1 MENITQISLWDKQYK
16 FYVDQGREALLEAG
30 IGYGKSMVASMWLF
44 EQVQENPMSKWI
56 MAARDYRQL
65 KTAVDEEFEYYLN
78 DIYGLQRDKHYRKTN
93 GSPIVY
99 EFTHNGAKIYGFGA
113 QNYDTAFR
121 AGNYMGGWGDEVDF
135 WKPEAVKAFRGR
147 VRKSPELIR
156 WTSSPN
162 GFNHVHEDFYVNKAG
177 NVYNA
182 PSHENKSLSH
192 EYLESLR
199 KTYSPKLFEQEV
211 LAKRLNMNVGA
222 VYEEFDRDRHVK
234 DCRHLLENS
243 DQLYFFTD
251 YNISH
256 YCGTY
261 MFLKDGVVY
270 AIGEEHLEFQGTR
283 EMAQR
288 VKAKYPNRPMIV
300 VGDSTGN
307 NKRDVAID
315 RSNYEIFRQNGL
327 GTKNFLNPPVQ
338 SRIICANSNF
348 YHDRL
353 IVDPSCKNLIRDLEL
368 VAWKED
374 GKDIDKRD
382 ITLSHASDGYTYGV
396 HFFLPLKDT
405 SKYKIITQGR

>member
-1 MENITQISLWDKQYK
+1 MANTLITLWDKQYG
-16 FYVDQGREALLEAG
+16 FYTDQGREALLEAG

-44 EQVQENPMSKWI
+44 EKVQETPMSKWI

-65 KTAVDEEFEYYLN
+65 KTAVDEEFEYYLH
-78 DIYGLQRDKHYRKTN
+78 DIYGLQRDVHYRKTN
-93 GSPIVY
+93 GSPSTY
-99 EFTHNGAKIYGFGA
+99 EFRHNGAKIYGFGA

-177 NVYNA
+177 NIYNA
-182 PSHENKSLSH
+182 PSHENNSLSF

-211 LAKRLNMNVGA
+211 LAKRLNMNIGA
-222 VYEEFDRDRHVK
+222 VYNEFDRERHVQPCK
-234 DCRHLLENS
+234 GLLTPR

-261 MFLKDGVVY
+261 MFKRDDKVY

-288 VKAKYPNRPMIV
+288 VKNKWPDRPIIV

-315 RSNYEIFRQNGL
+315 QSNYQLFQKAGL

-353 IVDPSCKNLIRDLEL
+353 IIDPSCKNLIRDCEL
-368 VAWKED
+368 VSWKED
-374 GKDIDKRD
+374 GKDIDKGD

-396 HFFLPLKDT
+396 HFFLPLQDR
-405 SKYKIITQGR
+405 SKFKITTQG

>member
-1 MENITQISLWDKQYK
+1 MQTTISLWDKQYG
-16 FYVDQGREALLEAG
+16 FYQDQGREALLEAG

-44 EQVQENPMSKWI
+44 EQVQELPMSKWI

-65 KTAVDEEFEYYLN
+65 KTAVDEEFEFYLN
-78 DIYGLQRDKHYRKTN
+78 DIYGLQRDKDYRKTN

-99 EFTHNGAKIYGFGA
+99 EFLHNGAKIYGFGA

-121 AGNYMGGWGDEVDF
+121 AGNYNGGWGDEVDF

-147 VRKSPELIR
+147 IRKSPELIR

-162 GFNHVHEDFYVNKAG
+162 GFNHVWEDFYQNKAG

-182 PSHENKSLSH
+182 PSHENKSLSN

-222 VYEEFDRDRHVK
+222 VYNEFDRKRHVR
-234 DCRHLLENS
+234 DCRHLLTPQ
-243 DQLYFFTD
+243 DQVYFFTD

-261 MFLKDGVVY
+261 MFKRGNKVY
-270 AIGEEHLEFQGTR
+270 AIGEEHLEYQGTR
-283 EMAQR
+283 EMAQI
-288 VKAKYPNRPMIV
+288 VKSKYPNAIV

-307 NKRDVAID
+307 NKKDVAID
-315 RSNYEIFRQNGL
+315 QSNYEIFRQHGL
-327 GTKNFLNPPVQ
+327 ATKNFLNPPVQ

-353 IVDPSCKNLIRDLEL
+353 IVDPSCKTLIRDLEL
-368 VAWKED
+368 VSWKPD
-374 GKDIDKRD
+374 GKDIDKSVLD
-382 ITLSHASDGYTYGV
+382 LTHASDGYTYGV
-396 HFFLPLKDT
+396 HFFLPLRDV
-405 SKYKIITQGR
+405 SKYKIKTGKR

>member
-1 MENITQISLWDKQYK
+1 MANTLITLWDKQYG
-16 FYVDQGREALLEAG
+16 FYTDQGREALLEAG

-44 EQVQENPMSKWI
+44 ENVQEQPMSKWI

-65 KTAVDEEFEYYLN
+65 KTAVDEEFEYYLH
-78 DIYGLQRDKHYRKTN
+78 DIYGLERDVHYRKTN
-93 GSPIVY
+93 GSPITY
-99 EFTHNGAKIYGFGA
+99 EFKHNGAKIYGFGA

-147 VRKSPELIR
+147 IRKAPELIR

-177 NVYNA
+177 NIYNA
-182 PSHENKSLSH
+182 PSHENKSLSP

-222 VYEEFDRDRHVK
+222 VYNEFDRARHVK
-234 DCRHLLENS
+234 PCKELLLPS

-261 MFLKDGVVY
+261 MFKRGGKVY

-288 VKAKYPNRPMIV
+288 VKSKWPNRPIIV

-315 RSNYEIFRQNGL
+315 KSNYQLFQAAGL

-353 IVDPSCKNLIRDLEL
+353 IIDPSCKNLIRDCEL

-374 GKDIDKRD
+374 GKDIDKSD

-396 HFFLPLKDT
+396 HFFLPLQDR
-405 SKYKIITQGR
+405 SKFKIMTQGQ